1 MTSDKHTRPYT
12 NPGLRAVTSEI
23 CLGSARDEHGE
34 RALDSG
40 FDGTASNPGVT
51 CLFVCTCLRLLSC
64 LLVIVAHVVGGVRSV
79 LVAMECGST
88 GRPFSACRDCL
99 AAENDI
105 LSGGV
110 WIFSVWSAVKS
121 IVQHPCCN
129 VLHWDTSENLNIVSP
144 FLPTFQ
150 ALSLYV
156 WFYLQC
162 ELWKQFRCK
171 K

>member
-1 MTSDKHTRPYT
+1 MNRYCQFQPYLEDVVRAKAKRKEEKRGETLPYRRMTSDKHTRPYT

-23 CLGSARDEHGE
+23 CLASARDEHGE

-51 CLFVCTCLRLLSC
+51 CLFVRTCLRLLSC

-79 LVAMECGST
+79 LVAMEGGST

-110 WIFSVWSAVKS
+110 
-121 IVQHPCCN
+121 
-129 VLHWDTSENLNIVSP
+129 
-144 FLPTFQ
+144 
-150 ALSLYV
+150 
-156 WFYLQC
+156 
-162 ELWKQFRCK
+162 
-171 K
+171 